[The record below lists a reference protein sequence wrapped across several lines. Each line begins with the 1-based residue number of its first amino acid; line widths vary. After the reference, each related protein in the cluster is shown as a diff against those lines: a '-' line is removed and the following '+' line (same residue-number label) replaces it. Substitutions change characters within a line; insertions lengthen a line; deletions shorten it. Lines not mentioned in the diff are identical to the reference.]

1 MAPSAAPVATSAPPA
16 ASASAFAACCSCQ
29 CLHNSRIL
37 SLLSCLPAPAPLRS
51 FAFVLVLV
59 SVYFRAHFQ
68 SVPFV
73 FLNFFHTLSFCAR
86 RLLICTPQ
94 LPWPPRNATAA
105 INYSSDIML
114 PLPLPLVL
122 ALPLT
127 ALMPLHSAL
136 CTVPQPLPQS
146 QSQPLAPRC
155 RSCDKTLPNV
165 ILTKPQRSLLE
176 TVVYDLRPQSDL
188 C

>member
-1 MAPSAAPVATSAPPA
+1 MAPSAAPVASSTPLPA
-16 ASASAFAACCSCQ
+16 SVGCCCSCQ

-37 SLLSCLPAPAPLRS
+37 SLLLACLPASFRF

-73 FLNFFHTLSFCAR
+73 FLNFFLTLSFCAR

-114 PLPLPLVL
+114 PLPLPLH
-122 ALPLT
+122 LT
-127 ALMPLHSAL
+127 ALIPLHSAL
-136 CTVPQPLPQS
+136 CHSHCCSLSRS
-146 QSQPLAPRC
+146 QTHSHSHWHRVAAAAI
-155 RSCDKTLPNV
+155 K
-165 ILTKPQRSLLE
+165 
-176 TVVYDLRPQSDL
+176 L
-188 C
+188 CQM

>member
-1 MAPSAAPVATSAPPA
+1 MCVHLCVSVIMYVLQLSTMAPSAAPVASSTPLP
-16 ASASAFAACCSCQ
+16 ASAAVPV
-29 CLHNSRIL
+29 NVYTIL
-37 SLLSCLPAPAPLRS
+37 VFFRFCLPARLRF

-94 LPWPPRNATAA
+94 LPWPPWNATAA

-114 PLPLPLVL
+114 PLPLPLP
-122 ALPLT
+122 LPLT
-127 ALMPLHSAL
+127 ALHSATATAAVSVAVRA
-136 CTVPQPLPQS
+136 TVTATGTALPQ
-146 QSQPLAPRC
+146 
-155 RSCDKTLPNV
+155 
-165 ILTKPQRSLLE
+165 
-176 TVVYDLRPQSDL
+176 LR
-188 C
+188 

>member
-1 MAPSAAPVATSAPPA
+1 MFTQFSYSF
-16 ASASAFAACCSCQ
+16 ASF
-29 CLHNSRIL
+29 
-37 SLLSCLPAPAPLRS
+37 LPACPLAPLRS

-114 PLPLPLVL
+114 PLPLPLLVL

-127 ALMPLHSAL
+127 ALMPLHSTL

-165 ILTKPQRSLLE
+165 ILTKSQRSLLE